1 MKTHIG
7 LNRHTILEI
16 AIMLYLAQLL
26 FPLPFRHL
34 PFPLYSNFF
43 YSALVFAAFAILYPK
58 SYISKGLLVFYVF
71 IFVRLFFAPLLWS
84 KREYGFEGSRI
95 NIKSTVIGYYP
106 LFIAI
111 LVYFHYINKKDYYTL
126 GRICKRALILSL
138 FGVVNSFFVFREY
151 PQAMIEYVI
160 GEVRGTLILVEKYK
174 SLGLLGYGFFNA
186 LCSIFPVFI
195 YMIKKTN
202 IYISKK
208 IWWFLLALI
217 SWITI
222 TLTNTT
228 AFLLFSTIFVI
239 VAWILRPD
247 YKKDIYILIALLLV
261 VIIIPSSFTAQI
273 FYRSS
278 EYFPESKIGKNLYDA
293 GLTIENPDIDYYSS
307 TQHAGMRLG
316 RIPLLWRSFLSDPF
330 IGGGYN
336 SEHVAWLDMLSM
348 FGLLGFLPW
357 LWFVIDNYKRNLKI
371 IYPTYIPYYMLCVIA
386 FVAMGFLKNTGGAHI
401 WIFWF
406 LIAPGA
412 CFIYIHNNSNK
423 YLIIENNE

>member
-1 MKTHIG
+1 
-7 LNRHTILEI
+7 
-16 AIMLYLAQLL
+16 
-26 FPLPFRHL
+26 
-34 PFPLYSNFF
+34 
-43 YSALVFAAFAILYPK
+43 
-58 SYISKGLLVFYVF
+58 
-71 IFVRLFFAPLLWS
+71 
-84 KREYGFEGSRI
+84 
-95 NIKSTVIGYYP
+95 VIGYYP

-138 FGVVNSFFVFREY
+138 FGVVYSFFVFREY
-151 PQAMIEYVI
+151 PRAMIEYVI